1 MVGSSGPGP
10 DPPPPAESRP
20 ASGEIVDVR
29 AAFERTAPQTEE
41 ERAQARAFI
50 AGKIDLVR
58 GDPQLTDEQKR
69 AAIAE
74 LEAHRAALEP

>member
-1 MVGSSGPGP
+1 MAGASGAGP

-20 ASGEIVDVR
+20 AGGEIVDMR
-29 AAFERTAPQTEE
+29 AAFERTTPQTDE

-50 AGKIDLVR
+50 AGKIELVR
-58 GDPQLTDEQKR
+58 GDPQLTEEQKR